1 MLIEKDEDGIYI
13 GTVPELKGC
22 YSYGDIN
29 DPLFHFYPNFFLEKQ
44 NAIVMSRFDP
54 ILASRALW
62 QIRIKKR
69 PFVLS
74 HGVNANCNMRC
85 KFCEY
90 WRKEPGKEPSRD
102 EVFRLLDDAKKFGIG
117 VYNAWTTEPLL
128 RKDLPLIMARAKEL
142 GMVTSMVTNGKLLY
156 ERVEE
161 LENVDYL
168 SVSVDGTESYKEIRK
183 MDFGTLLKGLKKAIE
198 VRKLQKQKNP
208 ILMNCV
214 LTGKNLDDI
223 ETLILL
229 AEKLGVKISFEPV
242 HEFPGISREIWEEI
256 GIRDKE
262 KFRSTV
268 NLIIEM
274 KEKGY
279 PIINSKTYLGMVRD
293 EKKDYKCR
301 ASGIIINVTHDG
313 TAETCR
319 VHQEPL
325 GNVMKDGF
333 EKVWKN
339 SAQRREEIVEN
350 CEGCL
355 FFGYTENSL
364 MQSFNPE
371 VLMHYEWM

>member
-1 MLIEKDEDGIYI
+1 M
-13 GTVPELKGC
+13 T
-22 YSYGDIN
+22 
-29 DPLFHFYPNFFLEKQ
+29 
-44 NAIVMSRFDP
+44 RFDP
-54 ILASRALW
+54 VFASKALW

-90 WRKEPGKEPSRD
+90 WKETGKEPSRD

-128 RKDLPLIMARAKEL
+128 RKDLPLIMAHAKKL
-142 GMVTSMVTNGKLLY
+142 GLVTSMVTNGKLLY

-161 LENVDYL
+161 LEDVDFL
-168 SVSVDGTESYKEIRK
+168 SVSVDGVESYKEIRR
-183 MDFGTLLKGLKKAIE
+183 MDFETLLKGLKKAIE

-229 AEKLGVKISFEPV
+229 AKKLGVKISFEPV
-242 HEFPGISREIWEEI
+242 HEFPGIDEEIWSEI

-262 KFRSTV
+262 KFRRV
-268 NLIIEM
+268 VDRIIELK
-274 KEKGY
+274 KEGY
-279 PIINSKTYLGMVRD
+279 PIINSKTYLSMVRD
-293 EKKDYKCR
+293 GNMDYKCR
-301 ASGIIINVTHDG
+301 ASSVIINLTHDG

-319 VHQEPL
+319 VQHEPL

-333 EKVWKN
+333 EKVWNN
-339 SAQRREEIVEN
+339 SAERRKEIVEN

-364 MQSFNPE
+364 MQGFNPE